1 MTFPRLVAIIFIF
14 VCVTVAWMILGSTV
28 QMRTNDGY
36 ESLSEQVSDL
46 WGSEQLQRA
55 PSIFVSPEVKGEGL
69 QPASSRV
76 QVNLNL
82 EPRRKGLLWYA
93 TYAVDFD
100 GAYTIQNTLDHPVTA
115 TVNFEFPGD
124 QAVYDEFEFSVGET
138 RATPGGSNVSGL
150 SIPVAL
156 APGESVEAH
165 VAYRSRGLNRWEY
178 RPSNGVTTLRDFDL
192 TVTTNFDDVDFPARS
207 VSPTA
212 KERTADGWR
221 LTWQFNSMVTDA
233 DLGVQM
239 PRQLNPGDLAS
250 RISYF
255 APVSLFFFFTVLVVL
270 GAVHGVNLH
279 PMHYFFLAAAFFSFH
294 LLFAYLA
301 DHVVVEVAFPLS
313 ALVSMGLAVSYTW
326 RVAGRRFALREVG
339 LSQFFFLV
347 LFSAAFFL
355 QGYTGLVVTVGAIA
369 TLAILMQVTAKVDW
383 GEVFRKKEKAAPA
396 GNGPTATA

>member
-1 MTFPRLVAIIFIF
+1 MTFPRLIAIVFIF
-14 VCVTVAWMILGSTV
+14 VCVTVGWMILGSTV

-36 ESLSEQVSDL
+36 ELLSEQVSDL

-55 PSIFVSPEVKGEGL
+55 PSIAVSPEVKGEGL
-69 QPASSRV
+69 QPASSHV
-76 QVNLNL
+76 QVDLNL

-100 GAYTIQNTLDHPVTA
+100 GTYTIQNTLTHPVTA
-115 TVNFEFPGD
+115 TVSFVFPGNGAIYDDFEFR
-124 QAVYDEFEFSVGET
+124 VGEVQ
-138 RATPGGSNVSGL
+138 ATPGGSNVGEL
-150 SIPVAL
+150 SIPVTL
-156 APGESVEAH
+156 APGEAVEAH
-165 VAYRSRGLNRWEY
+165 VAYRSRGLDRWLY
-178 RPSNGVTTLRDFDL
+178 RFSDGITTLRDFDL
-192 TVTTNFDDVDFPARS
+192 AVTTNFEDVDFPAQT

-233 DLGVQM
+233 DLGVEM

-250 RISYF
+250 GMSYF
-255 APVSLFFFFTVLVVL
+255 APVSLLFFFTVLVVL
-270 GAVHGVNLH
+270 GAVGGVNLH

-301 DHVVVEVAFPLS
+301 DHLMVELAFSLA
-313 ALVSMGLAVSYTW
+313 ALVSLGLAVSYTW

-355 QGYTGLVVTVGAIA
+355 EGYTGLVVTVGAIV

-383 GEVFRKKEKAAPA
+383 GKVFGKKEKAAAAGDGPA
-396 GNGPTATA
+396 PAA